1 MQRASVFFI
10 LSALLVASCDQ
21 DKPTQNTFAPERETL
36 SEIIVNGYTYR
47 TNPHNVAAEGGPLMI
62 DIPWWVNER
71 GRLVV
76 GNSVIINGEEYV
88 RKSLDTE

>member
-1 MQRASVFFI
+1 
-10 LSALLVASCDQ
+10 
-21 DKPTQNTFAPERETL
+21 
-36 SEIIVNGYTYR
+36 
-47 TNPHNVAAEGGPLMI
+47 MI

-76 GNSVIINGEEYV
+76 GNSVIINLGEEYV

>member
-1 MQRASVFFI
+1 MRILADIAQFLQRPFGTHAQKNKGLTGQVKPKDSYSV
-10 LSALLVASCDQ
+10 
-21 DKPTQNTFAPERETL
+21 
-36 SEIIVNGYTYR
+36 IVNGYTYR
-47 TNPHNVAAEGGPLMI
+47 TNPHNVATEGGPLMI

>member
-1 MQRASVFFI
+1 
-10 LSALLVASCDQ
+10 
-21 DKPTQNTFAPERETL
+21 
-36 SEIIVNGYTYR
+36 
-47 TNPHNVAAEGGPLMI
+47 MI